1 MIPIQPLLIVV
12 LGLLVWAY
20 LVRFRSMFWDRLIV
34 IGFSAAAIL
43 LVSYPELSNRIANRL
58 GVSRGA
64 DLIFYLAFPGLLF
77 MILLLYA
84 KTTRQEEHLAS
95 LTREL
100 ALLRETSRDR
110 EEATER

>member
-1 MIPIQPLLIVV
+1 MIPIQPLLIVF
-12 LGLLVWAY
+12 LGLLVWGY
-20 LVRFRSMFWDRLIV
+20 LVRFRSKFWDRLIV
-34 IGFSAAAIL
+34 IGISVAAVL
-43 LVSYPELSNRIANRL
+43 LVSYPEMSNRIANRL

-64 DLIFYLAFPGLLF
+64 DLIFYLAIPGLLF

-100 ALLRETSRDR
+100 ALLR
-110 EEATER
+110 AERK

>member
-1 MIPIQPLLIVV
+1 MIPIQPLLI
-12 LGLLVWAY
+12 LLLALSVWGY
-20 LVRFRSMFWDRLIV
+20 LVRFRSMFWDRAIV
-34 IGFSAAAIL
+34 IGFSVAAVA
-43 LVSYPELSNRIANRL
+43 LVSYPELSNRIANHL

-64 DLIFYLAFPGLLF
+64 DLIFYLTIPGLLF

-100 ALLRETSRDR
+100 ALLRAMTRDR
-110 EEATER
+110 

>member
-1 MIPIQPLLIVV
+1 MIPIQPLLIVLV
-12 LGLLVWAY
+12 GLLVWGY

-34 IGFSAAAIL
+34 IGFSAAAVV

-64 DLIFYLAFPGLLF
+64 DLIFYLALPGLLF

-84 KTTRQEEHLAS
+84 KATRQEEHLAV

-100 ALLRETSRDR
+100 ALLKADR
-110 EEATER
+110 PGRAI